1 MIKPKKLR
9 DPTLK
14 QKKFTK
20 EYVKSGNATQAAI
33 KAGYSKKTAQ
43 QIGSENLLKPVVQAE
58 IQSVADELGIHAKYV
73 LTTIRDTI
81 ERCSQAKPVL
91 DKKGEQVYT
100 ENIEGDVVPAYI
112 FDSRGVLKGA
122 EMLGKHLKLFT
133 DKIELEAKVETDART
148 PEAELELA
156 RQLVAI
162 LSDPTLKK

>member
-14 QKKFTK
+14 QKKFTIAVAK
-20 EYVKSGNATQAAI
+20 HGNATQAA
-33 KAGYSKKTAQ
+33 KEAGYSKTSAR
-43 QIGSENLLKPVVQAE
+43 QIGAKNMTKDVIKTE
-58 IQSVADELGIHAKYV
+58 IQSAAEKLGITTEYV
-73 LTTIRDTI
+73 LNGFKKHKEFNEAEEEVTEGYGDNVRIVRRMRDAST
-81 ERCSQAKPVL
+81 A
-91 DKKGEQVYT
+91 
-100 ENIEGDVVPAYI
+100 
-112 FDSRGVLKGA
+112 LKA
-122 EMLGKHLKLFT
+122 NEMLGKHLKLFT